1 MPRSAAAMP
10 LGAVHPRI
18 SKRRPAAFG
27 LPSVFDDWTDPAT
40 LNAMTGLQRRIDGPA
55 ESGLAE
61 VRR

>member
-27 LPSVFDDWTDPAT
+27 LPSVFDDWTAT

-55 ESGLAE
+55 GNGLVE
-61 VRR
+61 VHE